1 MIYIMINCEL
11 IWLEGICEGMTALT
25 PFRVMFISDL
35 SAKLIQGMSHLLNKK
50 SN

>member
-25 PFRVMFISDL
+25 PFWVMFISDL